1 MIVKTVFIVKKEQL
15 PIEENV
21 NIVRWIVK
29 IYNVNHHNTEKK
41 TNKTTDSTLSYRH
54 DGDRRKTHGKKI
66 LYNQRRN
73 RTHRTEY

>member
-29 IYNVNHHNTEKK
+29 IYKVNHHNIEKK
-41 TNKTTDSTLSYRH
+41 TNKTTVLTQ
-54 DGDRRKTHGKKI
+54 
-66 LYNQRRN
+66 YNQI
-73 RTHRTEY
+73 

>member
-29 IYNVNHHNTEKK
+29 IYKVNHHNIEKK
-41 TNKTTDSTLSYRH
+41 TNETTDLKLYHIGYTVEKR
-54 DGDRRKTHGKKI
+54 GKI
-66 LYNQRRN
+66 
-73 RTHRTEY
+73 